1 MEKLSN
7 PGMIPEPLRKEIK
20 GLRQTKLASVLSL
33 FTSSGTLICC
43 TLPALLVGIGAGAAM
58 SSLVSHLPQLV
69 WLSEHKVE
77 VFIFATA
84 MLILSGLM
92 QWHAKSLPCPADPQL
107 AETCMATRKASL
119 RIYVASVL
127 IFLIGGFF
135 AFIAPLI
142 IQ

>member
-1 MEKLSN
+1 MTNN
-7 PGMIPEPLRKEIK
+7 PAPSVKSQSLHKEMK
-20 GLRQTKLASVLSL
+20 GLHQTKFASVLSL

-58 SSLVSHLPQLV
+58 SSLVSHVPQLV
-69 WLSEHKVE
+69 WFSEHKVG
-77 VFIFATA
+77 VFLFAAA

-92 QWHAKSLPCPADPQL
+92 QWNAKSLPCPADPQL
-107 AETCMATRKASL
+107 AETCMTTRKASL
-119 RIYVASVL
+119 RIYLASVL

-142 IQ
+142 I